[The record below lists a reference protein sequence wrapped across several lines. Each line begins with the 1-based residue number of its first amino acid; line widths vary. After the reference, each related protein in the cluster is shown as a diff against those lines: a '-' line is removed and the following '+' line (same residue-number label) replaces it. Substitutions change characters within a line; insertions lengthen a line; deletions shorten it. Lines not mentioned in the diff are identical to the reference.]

1 MNARRK
7 RKEKNTA
14 ATVPIMREKSVTEET
29 NKNGLR
35 QRAVQY
41 STPELQTQT
50 IVLMYILCW
59 ISSAW
64 AFSSTVLLNELRRS
78 RMHLREKRQ
87 SKQTG
92 GQQEPS
98 RHAILIPA
106 TDYNEHCDN
115 RAQQAAFENELN
127 GIQGA
132 TILRIDEGL
141 VVSGVS

>member
-1 MNARRK
+1 MKVYALNAMNARRK

-14 ATVPIMREKSVTEET
+14 ATVPIMREKSVKEET

-35 QRAVQY
+35 QRAVQH

-64 AFSSTVLLNELRRS
+64 AFSSTVLLDELRRR

-87 SKQTG
+87 SNKRGG

-115 RAQQAAFENELN
+115 
-127 GIQGA
+127 
-132 TILRIDEGL
+132 
-141 VVSGVS
+141 